1 MQGYRKLPF
10 TTTWLVLL
18 VYVLLAV
25 GFLYLD
31 SLKMLQLLLG
41 MVILYALS
49 LHYKQPSTI
58 ATYVVLGL
66 FVFVIEWEID
76 DYLAALPPWLAI
88 ALSWLIVPWLIDIGF
103 RHWRQWRTKRAAQK
117 FLTDPPSSITIR
129 YYFDHLLCLI
139 LASACALCWV
149 PMLYKLLVYA
159 TVAEETWPW
168 STPFLFFMGLPIWNA
183 YINQIKLELFL
194 NEQGREHV
202 HIDEQGLSW
211 KHLVGEPEY
220 LMSEQLA
227 WQHIGD
233 IWIEKT
239 ERPLDF
245 DTVMVRAKSNLP
257 DDVPFTQIDIT
268 HPGPFIS
275 PDNLYRYL
283 CLQRQLKQHTNSL

>member
-117 FLTDPPSSITIR
+117 FLSDPPSSITIR

-159 TVAEETWPW
+159 TVSEETWP
-168 STPFLFFMGLPIWNA
+168 
-183 YINQIKLELFL
+183 
-194 NEQGREHV
+194 
-202 HIDEQGLSW
+202 
-211 KHLVGEPEY
+211 
-220 LMSEQLA
+220 
-227 WQHIGD
+227 
-233 IWIEKT
+233 
-239 ERPLDF
+239 
-245 DTVMVRAKSNLP
+245 
-257 DDVPFTQIDIT
+257 
-268 HPGPFIS
+268 
-275 PDNLYRYL
+275 
-283 CLQRQLKQHTNSL
+283 